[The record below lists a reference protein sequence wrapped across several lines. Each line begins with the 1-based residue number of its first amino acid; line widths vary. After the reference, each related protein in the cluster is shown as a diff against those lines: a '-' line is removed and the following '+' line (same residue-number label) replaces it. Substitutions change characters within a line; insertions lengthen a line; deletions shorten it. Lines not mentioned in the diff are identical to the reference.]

1 MLSHV
6 VILGAGATIA
16 AIPNGDKNGI
26 ESPAMNDFFQKANME
41 HLLENFYVKTTSK
54 NLEDIYSELYDNP
67 KYKDDLYILDDAIYD
82 YFSKLTLPDEPTIY
96 DMLLLGLTDKDLVA
110 TFNWDPLLIQAYIR
124 CSSITNKLPKTA
136 FLHGNVALGYCPDCL
151 QYGTTDLR
159 CPDCSKPFVKSN
171 LLFPIKN
178 KNYNDNEL
186 ISGFWHDTQE
196 YIKHASM
203 ITVFGYGAPTT
214 DVEAIKLF
222 KSAWG
227 DLQDRS
233 NEEFSFINIEDE
245 TTCIDKWKDFVY
257 THHYRYTNNFFESYI
272 GLFPRRSTIV
282 EFATHHGNIS
292 HRTDLGFK
300 PNMSFDELM
309 DILYPLL
316 MEEEENERPTSK
328 HYVKTY

>member
-26 ESPAMNDFFQKANME
+26 KSPAMNDFFQRTNME
-41 HLLENFYVKTTSK
+41 HLLKRFQIKTTST
-54 NLEDIYSELYDNP
+54 NLEDIYSELYDNST
-67 KYKDDLYILDDAIYD
+67 YKDELYILDDAIYE
-82 YFSKLTLPDEPTIY
+82 YFSKLALPDKPTIY
-96 DMLLLGLTDKDLVA
+96 DMLLLGLTGKDLVA

-124 CSSITNKLPKTA
+124 CSSITSNLPKMS

-159 CPDCSKPFVKSN
+159 CPDCSKPFVKSK

-178 KNYNDNEL
+178 KNYNNNEL

-203 ITVFGYGAPTT
+203 ITVFGYGAPTS

-233 NEEFSFINIEDE
+233 NEEFSFINTEDE
-245 TTCIDKWKDFVY
+245 TTCVDKWKDFVY
-257 THHYRYTNNFFESYI
+257 THHYRYTNNFFDSYI

-282 EFATHHGNIS
+282 EFATHHGNIP

-300 PNMSFDELM
+300 SGMSFEELM
-309 DILYPLL
+309 DMLHPLL
-316 MEEEENERPTSK
+316 TEEDENERPTSK
-328 HYVKTY
+328 YYVKTY

>member
-41 HLLENFYVKTTSK
+41 HLLENFFVKTTSK

-136 FLHGNVALGYCPDCL
+136 FLHGNVALGY
-151 QYGTTDLR
+151 G
-159 CPDCSKPFVKSN
+159 
-171 LLFPIKN
+171 
-178 KNYNDNEL
+178 
-186 ISGFWHDTQE
+186 G
-196 YIKHASM
+196 
-203 ITVFGYGAPTT
+203 
-214 DVEAIKLF
+214 
-222 KSAWG
+222 
-227 DLQDRS
+227 
-233 NEEFSFINIEDE
+233 
-245 TTCIDKWKDFVY
+245 
-257 THHYRYTNNFFESYI
+257 
-272 GLFPRRSTIV
+272 
-282 EFATHHGNIS
+282 
-292 HRTDLGFK
+292 
-300 PNMSFDELM
+300 
-309 DILYPLL
+309 
-316 MEEEENERPTSK
+316 
-328 HYVKTY
+328 

>member
-26 ESPAMNDFFQKANME
+26 KSPAMNDFFQKANME

-110 TFNWDPLLIQAYIR
+110 TFNWDTLLIQAYIR
-124 CSSITNKLPKTA
+124 CSPITNKLPKTA

-257 THHYRYTNNFFESYI
+257 THHYRYTNNF
-272 GLFPRRSTIV
+272 LIV
-282 EFATHHGNIS
+282 I
-292 HRTDLGFK
+292 
-300 PNMSFDELM
+300 
-309 DILYPLL
+309 
-316 MEEEENERPTSK
+316 
-328 HYVKTY
+328 

>member
-1 MLSHV
+1 MSHV

-16 AIPNGDKNGI
+16 TIPNGDKNGI
-26 ESPAMNDFFQKANME
+26 KSPAMNDFFQKTNME

-96 DMLLLGLTDKDLVA
+96 DLLLLGLTDKDLVA
-110 TFNWDPLLIQAYIR
+110 TFNWDPLLIQAYVR
-124 CSSITNKLPKTA
+124 CSLITKKLPKMA

-159 CPDCSKPFVKSN
+159 CPDCSKPFLKSK

-178 KNYNDNEL
+178 KNYNDNVL

-196 YIKHASM
+196 YIKQASM

-227 DLQDRS
+227 EVEDRS
-233 NEEFSFINIEDE
+233 LEEFEFINLESEEI
-245 TTCIDKWKDFVY
+245 CLNKWKDFVH
-257 THHYRYTNNFFESYI
+257 THHYRYSNNFYDSYI
-272 GLFPRRSTIV
+272 GIFPRRSALV
-282 EFATHHGNIS
+282 EMLTHNFNIS

-300 PNMSFDELM
+300 PNMSFEELM
-309 DILYPLL
+309 DMLHPLL
-316 MEEEENERPTSK
+316 MEEEEAEPPTSK
-328 HYVKTY
+328 YYVKDI

>member
-16 AIPNGDKNGI
+16 TIPNGDKNGI
-26 ESPAMNDFFQKANME
+26 KSPAMNDFFKKTNME
-41 HLLENFYVKTTSK
+41 HLLERFHIETTSK
-54 NLEDIYSELYDNP
+54 NLEDIYSELYENI
-67 KYKDDLYILDDAIYD
+67 KYKDNLYILDDAIYN
-82 YFSKLTLPDEPTIY
+82 YFSKLVLPDEPTIY
-96 DMLLLGLTDKDLVA
+96 DMILLGLTDKDLVA

-124 CSSITNKLPKTA
+124 CSSITSNLPKMA
-136 FLHGNVALGYCPDCL
+136 FLHGNVALGYCPNCL
-151 QYGTTDLR
+151 EYGTTDLR
-159 CPDCSKPFVKSN
+159 CPDCSKPFVKSK

-186 ISGFWHDTQE
+186 IRGFWHDTQE

-227 DLQDRS
+227 NLQDRS

-245 TTCIDKWKDFVY
+245 TTCIEKWKDFVY
-257 THHYRYTNNFFESYI
+257 THHYRYSNNFFDSYI
-272 GLFPRRSTIV
+272 GLFPRRSTVV
-282 EFATHHGNIS
+282 EFATHHGNIP

-300 PNMSFDELM
+300 PGMSFEELM
-309 DILYPLL
+309 DMLHPLL
-316 MEEEENERPTSK
+316 MEEEENEKPTSK

>member
-26 ESPAMNDFFQKANME
+26 KSPAMNDFFQKANME

-159 CPDCSKPFVKSN
+159 CPDCSKTFVKSN

-227 DLQDRS
+227 GLQDRS

-245 TTCIDKWKDFVY
+245 TTCIDKWNDFVY
-257 THHYRYTNNFFESYI
+257 THHYRYTNNF
-272 GLFPRRSTIV
+272 LIV
-282 EFATHHGNIS
+282 I
-292 HRTDLGFK
+292 
-300 PNMSFDELM
+300 
-309 DILYPLL
+309 
-316 MEEEENERPTSK
+316 
-328 HYVKTY
+328 